1 MELNINLRNLH
12 GKWSELYGFVWTQ
25 IPWQL
30 FGELDDE
37 KRGMPIVQAKNAVKY
52 ENRLWDLFTEDNDRD
67 SKLAEKHANGS

>member
-1 MELNINLRNLH
+1 
-12 GKWSELYGFVWTQ
+12 
-25 IPWQL
+25 L